1 MTLDDLPPTL
11 SVEKAGEIIGISRR
25 SAYRAAAR
33 GELPTFKVGR
43 RLLVPTLRLL
53 DMLGARD
60 NDVQVEDSE
69 PGA

>member
-25 SAYRAAAR
+25 SAYRASAR

-69 PGA
+69 PAA